1 MVLEKALHAVVESL
15 KTDDLVEAIFLKGS
29 MARKEHDNYS
39 DIDLYCLVSDENV
52 EPFLPNRIKHLES
65 YKKLL
70 FVDDIYI
77 IAPQIL
83 AVYVDLVHIDL
94 FTVTLE
100 NIIAKDKIEILYDPK
115 LTPFS
120 LGS

>member
-52 EPFLPNRIKHLES
+52 EPFLPHRIKHLES